1 MMGSAKGSLPIVLR
15 WIAAL
20 LLLINVFAVIAV
32 GTLNWSVV
40 QQRSELL
47 MGGSALTG
55 SAGFLARNDRIMGL
69 VNIMT
74 LVSVGL
80 NLISAMLLLRSA
92 RKT

>member
-20 LLLINVFAVIAV
+20 LLLISVFAVIAV
-32 GTLNWSVV
+32 GILNWSVV

-47 MGGSALTG
+47 MGGSVLTG
-55 SAGFLARNDRIMGL
+55 SADFLARNDRIMGL

-80 NLISAMLLLRSA
+80 NLISATLLLRSA

>member
-20 LLLINVFAVIAV
+20 LLLISVFAVIAV
-32 GTLNWSVV
+32 GTLNWSLI

-47 MGGSALTG
+47 TGGSALTG
-55 SAGFLARNDRIMGL
+55 SADLLARNDRIMGW
-69 VNIMT
+69 VNI
-74 LVSVGL
+74 LIFVSVGL
-80 NLISAMLLLRSA
+80 NLISARLLLRSA